1 MWSEPARIILAYL
14 DTHAKKLA
22 KKLERK
28 GNRRCSGRRITDFDS
43 QKSKPVNSMAK
54 HAGDFGRR
62 FRDASDLVPCFQGA
76 PTVKLLDGPAK
87 PTFLELWTDGRSGR
101 YCSNRQSIS
110 IPLATFWS
118 QVLVFCES

>member
-1 MWSEPARIILAYL
+1 MWLEPARIILAYL
-14 DTHAKKLA
+14 DTHAEKLA

-28 GNRRCSGRRITDFDS
+28 GNRRCSGRRITDFDF
-43 QKSKPVNSMAK
+43 QKSKQVNSMAK

-62 FRDASDLVPCFQGA
+62 FKYASDSVPCFQGV
-76 PTVKLLDGPAK
+76 PTVKLLDDPAK
-87 PTFLELWTDGRSGR
+87 LTFLELWTDGHSGR

-110 IPLATFWS
+110 IPLTAFWS